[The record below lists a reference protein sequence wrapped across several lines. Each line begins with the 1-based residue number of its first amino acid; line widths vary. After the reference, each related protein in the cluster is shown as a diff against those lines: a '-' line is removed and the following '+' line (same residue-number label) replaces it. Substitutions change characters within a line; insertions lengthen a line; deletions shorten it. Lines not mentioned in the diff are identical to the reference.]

1 MIGRAEPGFGNDR
14 ENFASDDSWLRTNAG
29 GSTAET
35 ITGRDRDLATGL
47 IGQVSFM
54 ELPFPSAGSARRSLP
69 PMDHKLSCV

>member
-35 ITGRDRDLATGL
+35 ITGRDRDLATQL
-47 IGQVSFM
+47 IGQVSFT
-54 ELPFPSAGSARRSLP
+54 ELTFPKAAGSS
-69 PMDHKLSCV
+69 